1 MVGVWQVG
9 EDPSK
14 TDPAA
19 KPGSLKFVDINGDGK
34 IDGNDKVILGTP
46 LPKWTMGFTNT
57 FHYKNLHLSIFL
69 QGFYGAMRNNVN
81 QTYADEGGRMN
92 IPGEIGYWTPTN
104 KSQTRPGL
112 SATAVTNTRGYGY
125 PMDNSYTRVKDVTL
139 SYTMPQS
146 VLDKI
151 KLAGATIYL
160 SGRNLYTFTNWQG
173 WDPET
178 DFAFRGT
185 GDWTNDYPVVRTITF
200 GLNVTLR

>member
-1 MVGVWQVG
+1 
-9 EDPSK
+9 
-14 TDPAA
+14 
-19 KPGSLKFVDINGDGK
+19 
-34 IDGNDKVILGTP
+34 
-46 LPKWTMGFTNT
+46 
-57 FHYKNLHLSIFL
+57 
-69 QGFYGAMRNNVN
+69 
-81 QTYADEGGRMN
+81 
-92 IPGEIGYWTPTN
+92 
-104 KSQTRPGL
+104 
-112 SATAVTNTRGYGY
+112 
-125 PMDNSYTRVKDVTL
+125 MDNSYTRVKDVTL